1 MFVAAKT
8 WRMLQSDYPWRGVL
22 EFPFPVAWGGKSPQT
37 NRERNKTDRR
47 EDPERDDKTER
58 NMEIE
63 IRNME
68 KMRERHE

>member
-1 MFVAAKT
+1 
-8 WRMLQSDYPWRGVL
+8 MLQSDYPWRGVL
-22 EFPFPVAWGGKSPQT
+22 EFPFPVAWGREECT
-37 NRERNKTDRR
+37 DRERNKTDRR
-47 EDPERDDKTER
+47 EDPERDDKTQR